1 MANFFNNTN
10 SASVTYTAAGS
21 SVVMPPVS
29 AFSGKTPEVILQEK
43 ITAAIESG
51 HMVVSLPWGGNPRP
65 KKDGNPSKHLLMTQ
79 KGPIGYGQYGVF
91 ADVRAEGILL
101 WLPEADATGRPTR
114 GSWLYPTS
122 HRRGDDGDEPVPGAK
137 LSGLHKLMAN
147 HWKRRMQSIAAHF
160 TELAEDA
167 ALEGNLKESKALK
180 EQAAEALATAQA
192 FSIKEVFGKKFN
204 FNLPMLTVQEL
215 QGMKAQGMA
224 QAQAKLGGAKTDKAT
239 MVYNLVLSVDIQ
251 YSEDGEFSISVHDV
265 LEQYAPVMT
274 IPNGSK
280 NTLSQ
285 LEIMQ
290 ALMLGEG
297 ETMSKAD
304 KVAALETE
312 MGVLS
317 SKLGK
322 KDAIKRLK
330 KVALEMQLDYDLVQ
344 RFVKD
349 KAERMGFAWGVEH
362 LKLDKVEI
370 LAWAEVPTG
379 NNPSESVAASA
390 KAEEASE
397 VKEEQE
403 VVPQGSLLPNHQTEE
418 AALPDAA
425 DIDVEV

>member
-1 MANFFNNTN
+1 MANFFNNN
-10 SASVTYTAAGS
+10 SASVSTTAAGS

-29 AFSGKTPEVILQEK
+29 AFSGKTAEVILQEK

-91 ADVRAEGILL
+91 ADVRAEGFLL
-101 WLPEADATGRPTR
+101 WLPEGDKVTGRPTR

-137 LSGLHKLMAN
+137 LGGLHKVMAN
-147 HWKRRMQSIAAHF
+147 HWKRRMQSIAADF
-160 TELAEDA
+160 TELADDA
-167 ALEGNLKESKALK
+167 ALEGNLSESKALK
-180 EQAAEALATAQA
+180 DEAAKALATAQG
-192 FSIKEVFGKKFN
+192 FSISEVFGKKFN
-204 FNLPMLTVQEL
+204 FNIPMLTVSEL
-215 QGMKAQGMA
+215 KAMKEMGIA

-304 KVAALETE
+304 KVAALKTE

-322 KDAIKRLK
+322 KEAIKRLK

-349 KAERMGFAWGVEH
+349 KAERMGFAWGVEN
-362 LKLDKVEI
+362 LKLDKAEI
-370 LAWAEVPTG
+370 MTWASAPTG
-379 NNPSESVAASA
+379 NNASESVQAGA

-403 VVPQGSLLPNHQTEE
+403 VVPQGSLLPNHQTE